1 MLVKGHKIIEA
12 TEQELFE
19 LYLQRGLDDII
30 DFPSY
35 LRELRRLKVKII
47 EEGG

>member
-12 TEQELFE
+12 SEQELFE
-19 LYLQRGLDDII
+19 LYLKRGLDDIM

-35 LRELRRLKVKII
+35 LRELRRLGVKII